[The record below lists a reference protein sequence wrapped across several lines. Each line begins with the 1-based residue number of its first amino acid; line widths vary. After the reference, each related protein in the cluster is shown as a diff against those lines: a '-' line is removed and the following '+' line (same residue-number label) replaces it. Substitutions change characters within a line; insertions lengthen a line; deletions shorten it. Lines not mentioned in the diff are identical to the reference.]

1 VVTALVDVWF
11 NQPMNLVGSIDQ
23 KTNDLSKSEED
34 MTALKM
40 HCESP
45 AHDRCMGSIHWQK

>member
-40 HCESP
+40 HCQSP
-45 AHDRCMGSIHWQK
+45 AHDGCMGSIHWQK